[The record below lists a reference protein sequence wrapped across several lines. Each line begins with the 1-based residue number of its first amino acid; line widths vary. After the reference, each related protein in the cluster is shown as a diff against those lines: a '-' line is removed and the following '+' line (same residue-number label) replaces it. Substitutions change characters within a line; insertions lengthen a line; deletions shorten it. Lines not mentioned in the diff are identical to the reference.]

1 MLVTFRV
8 KRVKFYEFKY
18 IKNMV
23 NLLLFLFYM
32 YTDMPHASFML
43 VKLNE

>member
-18 IKNMV
+18 VKKHGKFIIILVLHVHWYTTCEFYVDEIK
-23 NLLLFLFYM
+23 
-32 YTDMPHASFML
+32 
-43 VKLNE
+43 